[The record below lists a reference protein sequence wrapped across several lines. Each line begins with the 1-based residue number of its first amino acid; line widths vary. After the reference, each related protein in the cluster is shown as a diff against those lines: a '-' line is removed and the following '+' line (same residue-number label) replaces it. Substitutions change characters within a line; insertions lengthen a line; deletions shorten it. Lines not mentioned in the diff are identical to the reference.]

1 MKIPIL
7 DLTVQYKT
15 IKQEIDAAIKRVVDS
30 QHFILGPE
38 VVAFEGEVAAYCG
51 TKYAVGVASGT
62 DALILSLKALGI
74 GPGDEV
80 ITTPFTFFATAE
92 SVSIVGAK
100 PVFVDIDPKTYCIN
114 PELIEDKITKNTRA
128 IIPVH
133 LFGQCADMD
142 RILEIAKI
150 NNLKV
155 IEDTAQ
161 AMGAAYKGR
170 QAGSMGDTGAL
181 SFFPSKNLG
190 GFGDGGMV
198 ITNNKELADKI
209 RMLRV
214 HGSTIR
220 YIHSAIG
227 TNSRL
232 DALQAAILR
241 VKLRH
246 LNEWLE
252 ARRKVARYYDDHLAN
267 LSASA
272 PINPSLPL
280 SIPINPS
287 PLSIPINPFLSLS
300 TPYVPPYNTHT
311 YHLYVLR
318 VKPSPDKLSKFLND
332 AGIEARTYYPIPL
345 HLQDCYK
352 DLCCKRGDLKESESA
367 SPETL
372 AIPIYPELGKKEMN
386 CIIDVVRACI
396 DKGM

>member
-7 DLTVQYKT
+7 DLTAQYKS
-15 IKQEIDAAIKRVVDS
+15 IKSEIDAAIARVIDS

-38 VVAFEGEVAAYCG
+38 VETFEKEVAAYCG

-92 SVSIVGAK
+92 AVSLVGAK

-114 PELIEDKITKNTRA
+114 PELIEDKITKNTKA

-142 RILEIAKI
+142 RIMEIAKV

-161 AMGAAYKGR
+161 AMGATYKGK
-170 QAGSMGDTGAL
+170 QAGSMGDAGAL
-181 SFFPSKNLG
+181 SFFPRKNLG
-190 GFGDGGMV
+190 GFGDGGMI
-198 ITNNKELADKI
+198 ITNNKGLADKI

-214 HGSTIR
+214 HGSTVK

-241 VKLRH
+241 VKLKY
-246 LNEWLE
+246 LSKWLDG
-252 ARRKVARYYDDHLAN
+252 RRKVAKYYDEN
-267 LSASA
+267 LKNL
-272 PINPSLPL
+272 PI
-280 SIPINPS
+280 I
-287 PLSIPINPFLSLS
+287 
-300 TPYVPPYNTHT
+300 TPYVPSYNVHT

-318 VKPSPDKLSKFLND
+318 VKPNPEKLAKSLND
-332 AGIEARTYYPIPL
+332 AGIEARTYYPVSL
-345 HLQDCYK
+345 HLQECYK
-352 DLCCKRGDLKESESA
+352 NLGYKKGDLKESESA
-367 SPETL
+367 SPKTL
-372 AIPIYPELGKKEMN
+372 AIPIYSELDIEKLSFIVKK
-386 CIIDVVRACI
+386 IR
-396 DKGM
+396 

>member
-7 DLTVQYKT
+7 DLQAQYNS
-15 IKQEIDAAIKRVVDS
+15 IKSEVDAAVKRVIDS

-38 VVAFEGEVAAYCG
+38 VESFEKEVAAYCD

-62 DALILSLKALGI
+62 DALILALRALGI
-74 GPGDEV
+74 GEGDEV

-92 SVSIVGAK
+92 SISIVGAK

-114 PELIEDKITKNTRA
+114 PELIEDKITKRTKA

-142 RILEIAKI
+142 RILDIAKV

-161 AMGAAYKGR
+161 AMGATYKGR
-170 QAGSMGDTGAL
+170 QAGSMGDIGTL

-198 ITNNKELADKI
+198 ITNNKELADKV

-214 HGSTIR
+214 HGSTER
-220 YIHSAIG
+220 YIHSALG

-232 DALQAAILR
+232 DALQAAVLR

-246 LNEWLE
+246 LNKWLD
-252 ARRKVARYYDDHLAN
+252 ARRKVAEYYNTHLT
-267 LSASA
+267 
-272 PINPSLPL
+272 PSK
-280 SIPINPS
+280 
-287 PLSIPINPFLSLS
+287 SLS
-300 TPYVPPYNTHT
+300 TLITPYVPSYNTHT

-318 VKPSPDKLSKFLND
+318 VTPSPDKLSKFLND
-332 AGIEARTYYPIPL
+332 AGIEARTYYPVPL

-352 DLCCKRGDLKESESA
+352 SLGYRKGSLPESESA
-367 SPETL
+367 SPQTV
-372 AIPIYPELGKKEMN
+372 AIPLYPELNAKDQKAIVDQIHGSF
-386 CIIDVVRACI
+386 
-396 DKGM
+396 

>member
-7 DLTVQYKT
+7 DLTAQYKS
-15 IKQEIDAAIKRVVDS
+15 IKSEIDTAIARVVDG
-30 QHFILGPE
+30 QHFILGQE
-38 VVAFEGEVAAYCG
+38 VESFEKEVAAYCG

-62 DALILSLKALGI
+62 DALILGLKALGI

-92 SVSIVGAK
+92 AVSIVGAK
-100 PVFVDIDPKTYCIN
+100 PVFVDIDPRTYCID

-133 LFGQCADMD
+133 LFGQCADMG
-142 RILEIAKI
+142 RIMEIAKI

-155 IEDTAQ
+155 VEDTAQ
-161 AMGAAYKGR
+161 AMGATYKGK

-190 GFGDGGMV
+190 GFGDGGMI
-198 ITNNKELADKI
+198 ITNNKELADKA

-214 HGSTIR
+214 HGSTVR

-241 VKLRH
+241 AKLRH
-246 LNEWLE
+246 LNKWLDG
-252 ARRKVARYYDDHLAN
+252 RRKVVKYYDEN
-267 LSASA
+267 LKNL
-272 PINPSLPL
+272 PI
-280 SIPINPS
+280 I
-287 PLSIPINPFLSLS
+287 
-300 TPYVPPYNTHT
+300 TPYVPSYNVHT

-318 VKPSPDKLSKFLND
+318 VKPSPEKLAKLLND
-332 AGIEARTYYPIPL
+332 SGIEVRTYYPVPL
-345 HLQDCYK
+345 HLQECYK
-352 DLCCKRGDLKESESA
+352 SLGYKKGDFKKSESA
-367 SPETL
+367 SLETL
-372 AIPIYPELGKKEMN
+372 AIPLFPELGLLEMKH
-386 CIIDVVRACI
+386 IVDGIKPYAA
-396 DKGM
+396 K

>member
-7 DLTVQYKT
+7 DLTAQYKS
-15 IKQEIDAAIKRVVDS
+15 IKAEIDTAVARVIDS

-38 VVAFEGEVAAYCG
+38 VRAFEDEVAAYCG

-74 GPGDEV
+74 GEGDEV

-92 SVSIVGAK
+92 AISMVGAK
-100 PVFVDIDPKTYCIN
+100 PVFVDVDPKTYCIN
-114 PELIEDKITKNTRA
+114 PELIEGAITKKTKA

-161 AMGAAYKGR
+161 AMGATYKGK
-170 QAGSMGDTGAL
+170 QAGSMGDLGCL

-190 GFGDGGMV
+190 GFGDGGMIV
-198 ITNNKELADKI
+198 TNSKDLADKI
-209 RMLRV
+209 KMLRV

-227 TNSRL
+227 MNSRL
-232 DALQAAILR
+232 DALQAAVLR
-241 VKLRH
+241 VKLKH
-246 LNEWLE
+246 LNKWLE
-252 ARRKVARYYDDHLAN
+252 ARRKVADYYNKQLAGI
-267 LSASA
+267 SS
-272 PINPSLPL
+272 PSVTLV
-280 SIPINPS
+280 
-287 PLSIPINPFLSLS
+287 
-300 TPYVPPYNTHT
+300 TPYTPSYNTHT
-311 YHLYVLR
+311 HHLYVLR
-318 VKPSPDKLSKFLND
+318 VKPNPEKLGKALNG
-332 AGIEARTYYPIPL
+332 AGIEARTYYPVSL
-345 HLQDCYK
+345 HLQECYK
-352 DLCCKRGDLKESESA
+352 NLGYKKGDLPESESA

-372 AIPIYPELGKKEMN
+372 AIPIYPELDTERLSFIVNKINESLG
-386 CIIDVVRACI
+386 
-396 DKGM
+396 

>member
-7 DLTVQYKT
+7 DLTTQYKS
-15 IKQEIDAAIKRVVDS
+15 IKKEIDAAVKSVIES

-38 VVAFEGEVAAYCG
+38 VEALESEVAAYCG

-92 SVSIVGAK
+92 SVSLVGAK
-100 PVFVDIDPKTYCIN
+100 PVFVDINPKTYCID
-114 PELIEDKITKNTRA
+114 PELIEDAITKKTKA

-142 RILEIAKI
+142 RIMEIAKI

-161 AMGAAYKGR
+161 AMGATYKGR
-170 QAGSMGDTGAL
+170 QAGSMGDAGAL

-190 GFGDGGMV
+190 GFGDGGMI
-198 ITNNKELADKI
+198 ITNSKEIADKI
-209 RMLRV
+209 KMLRV
-214 HGSTIR
+214 HGSTVR
-220 YIHSAIG
+220 YMHSNIG

-232 DALQAAILR
+232 DALQAAVLR
-241 VKLRH
+241 VKLRY
-246 LNEWLE
+246 LNKWLDG
-252 ARRKVARYYDDHLAN
+252 RRKVAKYYDEN
-267 LSASA
+267 LKNL
-272 PINPSLPL
+272 PIV
-280 SIPINPS
+280 
-287 PLSIPINPFLSLS
+287 
-300 TPYVPPYNTHT
+300 TPYVPSYNVHT

-318 VKPSPDKLSKFLND
+318 VKPSPEKLANILND
-332 AGIEARTYYPIPL
+332 AGIEARTYYPVSL
-345 HLQDCYK
+345 HLQECYK
-352 DLCCKRGDLKESESA
+352 GLGYKKGDLPESESA

-372 AIPIYPELGKKEMN
+372 AIPIYPELGTLEMKY
-386 CIIDVVRACI
+386 VI
-396 DKGM
+396 DKITSYAAK

>member
-1 MKIPIL
+1 MHIPIL
-7 DLTVQYKT
+7 DLTAQYKS
-15 IKQEIDAAIKRVVDS
+15 IKTEIDAAIKRVVDS

-38 VVAFEGEVAAYCG
+38 VEMFEKEVAAYCG

-74 GPGDEV
+74 GGGDEV

-92 SVSIVGAK
+92 SISIVGAK
-100 PVFVDIDPKTYCIN
+100 PVFVDVDPKTYCIN
-114 PELIEDKITKNTRA
+114 PALIEDKITKKTKA

-142 RILEIAKI
+142 RILDIAKI

-161 AMGAAYKGR
+161 AMGATYKGK

-198 ITNNKELADKI
+198 ITNNKEDADKI
-209 RMLRV
+209 KMLRV

-220 YIHSAIG
+220 YIHSAVG

-241 VKLRH
+241 VKLKH
-246 LNEWLE
+246 LDKWLDGRRRVAQYYNE
-252 ARRKVARYYDDHLAN
+252 HLRDIAA
-267 LSASA
+267 L
-272 PINPSLPL
+272 I
-280 SIPINPS
+280 
-287 PLSIPINPFLSLS
+287 
-300 TPYVPPYNTHT
+300 TPYTPPYNTHT
-311 YHLYVLR
+311 YHLYILR
-318 VKPSPDKLSKFLND
+318 LKSNPENLSKALND
-332 AGIEARTYYPIPL
+332 AGIEARTYYPVPL
-345 HLQDCYK
+345 HLQECYK
-352 DLCCKRGDLKESESA
+352 NLGYKKGDLKESESA
-367 SPETL
+367 SPQTL
-372 AIPIYPELGKKEMN
+372 AIPLFPELKNEELKF
-386 CIIDVVRACI
+386 IIDNIA
-396 DKGM
+396 KESK